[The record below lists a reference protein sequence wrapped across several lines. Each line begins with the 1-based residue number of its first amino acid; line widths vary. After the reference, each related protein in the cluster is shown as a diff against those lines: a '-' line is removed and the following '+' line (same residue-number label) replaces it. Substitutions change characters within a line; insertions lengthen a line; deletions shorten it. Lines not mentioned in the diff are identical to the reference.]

1 MLLRGA
7 VVNAPKFML
16 ILMFIYVCLPESPAI
31 LKVNKA
37 FSPRYPTSELTAVVN
52 DDTYI
57 LVHVAIV
64 VVKLA

>member
-1 MLLRGA
+1 
-7 VVNAPKFML
+7 ML
-16 ILMFIYVCLPESPAI
+16 ILMFTYVCLPESPAI